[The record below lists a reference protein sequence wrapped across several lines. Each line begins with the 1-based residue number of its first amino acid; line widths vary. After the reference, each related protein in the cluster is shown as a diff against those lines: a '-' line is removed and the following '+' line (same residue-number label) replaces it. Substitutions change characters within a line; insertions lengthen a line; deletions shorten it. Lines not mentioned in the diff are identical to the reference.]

1 MLDEPQREYKLP
13 EIKRHQFEDD
23 FDEIEILGFPVS
35 HSPFDL
41 LQTKYRGNVMAKDLT
56 KYPRQQVKMLAY
68 LISRKHVP
76 TKRGTMFFGTW
87 IDAEGEYF
95 DTAHFANSLVQY
107 PFQGGG
113 CYLLLGTVQ
122 VDFHFPTVTIQKMA
136 KMPFIPDPRYS
147 MDKEKSLEAARTLHE
162 DVSMTH
168 RKPYPQEHEIG
179 LPRNRMV

>member
-1 MLDEPQREYKLP
+1 
-13 EIKRHQFEDD
+13 
-23 FDEIEILGFPVS
+23 
-35 HSPFDL
+35 
-41 LQTKYRGNVMAKDLT
+41 MAKDLT
-56 KYPRQQVKMLAY
+56 KYHRKQVKMLAY
-68 LISRKHVP
+68 LISRKQVP
-76 TKRGTMFFGTW
+76 TKKGTMYFGTW

-95 DTAHFANSLVQY
+95 DTAHFADSLVQY

-122 VDFHFPTVTIQKMA
+122 VDFHFPTVVIQKMA

-147 MDKEKSLEAARTLHE
+147 MDKEKSLETARNLHE

-179 LPRNRMV
+179 LPRNRME